1 MRIAAF
7 AALAKANPEQFVAV
21 LSGLDP
27 DPDWVVRAATAS
39 TLASIDQP
47 GVQETLRSMLNDS
60 DQRVIPSV
68 LRALVRVKLPKVD
81 ALLMERITHEDP
93 SIRATAISL
102 LGDIK
107 HAPAAAPLQAAWDA
121 AQRDTS
127 STVRE
132 AIVEALKAL
141 GPAVAR
147 DTLKKALAD
156 RDWALRLKAAGFLK
170 EIDPAAAADVDTAIR
185 PAPTTVDAALYE
197 TLASPKFSPHAFIDT
212 RKGTIEIEMAVLDA
226 PLTSHNFVTLARKGF
241 FNGLRIH
248 RVVPDFVVQ
257 DGDPRGDGE
266 GGPGYSIRDELN
278 DLPYLRGTVG
288 MALSGKDTGGSQYFL
303 TISPAPHLDAGYT
316 VFGRVVKGLE
326 VLDTLQQYDT
336 IDRVR
341 VWDGVQMTAR

>member
-1 MRIAAF
+1 M
-7 AALAKANPEQFVAV
+7 
-21 LSGLDP
+21 LSDG
-27 DPDWVVRAATAS
+27 
-39 TLASIDQP
+39 
-47 GVQETLRSMLNDS
+47 

-68 LRALVRVKLPKVD
+68 LRALVKVKLPKVE

-93 SIRATAISL
+93 TIRATAISL
-102 LGDIK
+102 LGEIK
-107 HAPAAAPLQAAWDA
+107 HAPAAPALQAAWDA
-121 AQRDTS
+121 AQKDTS
-127 STVRE
+127 SSVRE
-132 AIVEALKAL
+132 AIVESSEGARAGGGARHVEEGARRSRL
-141 GPAVAR
+141 G
-147 DTLKKALAD
+147 
-156 RDWALRLKAAGFLK
+156 AAPEGGGASSRRS
-170 EIDPAAAADVDTAIR
+170 IRRRPADVDMAIR
-185 PAPTTVDAALYE
+185 PAPTTVDRAVYQ
-197 TLASPKFSPHAFIDT
+197 TLAAPKFSPHAFIDT
-212 RKGTIEIEMAVLDA
+212 RKGTIEIELAVLDA
-226 PLTSHNFVTLARKGF
+226 PLTSHNFVTLARRGF

-303 TISPAPHLDAGYT
+303 TISPQPHLDAGYT